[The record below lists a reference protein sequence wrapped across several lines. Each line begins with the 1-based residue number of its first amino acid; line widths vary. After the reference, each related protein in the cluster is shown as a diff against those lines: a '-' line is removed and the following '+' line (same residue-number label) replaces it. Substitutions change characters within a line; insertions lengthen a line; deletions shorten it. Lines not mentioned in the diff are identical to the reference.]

1 MLDCICKEFIMP
13 CPKRKTS
20 KQRRNKKNASRG
32 LEPHQVSAC
41 QTCQAPIASHVVC
54 KDSGYQ
60 SYPITFHDSDQ
71 VIEMDEDPVRAVRKK
86 NNSSLVLA
94 VLSVKRGEC
103 SGVVS
108 AGNSGAFLAAT

>member
-1 MLDCICKEFIMP
+1 MP

-54 KDSGYQ
+54 KECGY
-60 SYPITFHDSDQ
+60 YKGI
-71 VIEMDEDPVRAVRKK
+71 K
-86 NNSSLVLA
+86 VLA
-94 VLSVKRGEC
+94 TKMDRLHKRGEARR
-103 SGVVS
+103 SQPQ
-108 AGNSGAFLAAT
+108 AEPAQTE